1 TILQKD
7 DLFKVQQDITQQIEQ
22 RYAELEQKHNE
33 QHTLMIKLSTHLAA
47 KESETLAP
55 TTDSSV
61 NETWNTI
68 LAMNNY
74 LRVEN
79 TRLTEDVERIR
90 LENAHLNER
99 NNTLEQ
105 TYLNDQQIID
115 ELNVKNQSL
124 QILQDRFDN
133 DQQQINN
140 LQEKCQSYEQ
150 EKQNMQQEN
159 YTFQTTIEQLNQQ
172 KQLLNNQIKQSEDK
186 SRTNEEQVTVKTA
199 EIERQGR
206 EMEDLRGN
214 IKKLET
220 DNQELKQMTTK

>member
-1 TILQKD
+1 
-7 DLFKVQQDITQQIEQ
+7 
-22 RYAELEQKHNE
+22 
-33 QHTLMIKLSTHLAA
+33 
-47 KESETLAP
+47 
-55 TTDSSV
+55 
-61 NETWNTI
+61 I
-68 LAMNNY
+68 LAMDNY

-159 YTFQTTIEQLNQQ
+159 YTFQTNIEQLNQQ

-186 SRTNEEQVTVKTA
+186 SRTNEEQLTVKTA

-220 DNQELKQMTTK
+220 DNQELKQMTTKLRSIAIKY